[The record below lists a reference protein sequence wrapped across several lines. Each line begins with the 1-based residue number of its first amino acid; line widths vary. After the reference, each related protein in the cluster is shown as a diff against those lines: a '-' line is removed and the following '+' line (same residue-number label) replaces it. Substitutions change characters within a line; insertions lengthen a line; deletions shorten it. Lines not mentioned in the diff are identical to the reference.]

1 MIEIYNFWISA
12 SNDERGVGFSGITGG
27 RPVGHPPVD
36 LSRIYKVLK
45 KNEAFVYLVLM
56 MTCASG

>member
-1 MIEIYNFWISA
+1 M
-12 SNDERGVGFSGITGG
+12 NDEGGVGFSGITGG
-27 RPVGHPPVD
+27 RPTGRPPVD